1 MSDNDRQRFER
12 IYRDTYG
19 RVLAYALRRTNPEL
33 AKDAVAETFLVAWR
47 RLDRLPPEPLPWLL
61 AAARRVLANQR
72 RARMRLESLRARLAA
87 ASVAAVTQWEF
98 SDQPIADAL
107 TALSPLDQEALL
119 LVAWDGLTSRE
130 AAAVMGVSA
139 GAFRIRLHRARRRI
153 QARLD
158 DAPSRS
164 RARLRRTDMAE
175 EAP

>member
-1 MSDNDRQRFER
+1 
-12 IYRDTYG
+12 
-19 RVLAYALRRTNPEL
+19 
-33 AKDAVAETFLVAWR
+33 
-47 RLDRLPPEPLPWLL
+47 
-61 AAARRVLANQR
+61 
-72 RARMRLESLRARLAA
+72 MRLESLRARLAA